1 MKKIFAIVLALA
13 LVLCASAMAEVNTK
27 VALITMDQMDEH
39 WVSVKQGA
47 DDKVAELNGEGNN
60 IELVW
65 LAPETKDNQQQI
77 EKINA
82 AVADNVNYIIIA
94 ANDATSCNRALE
106 EAIAAGIKII
116 YVDATAT
123 VPAEAVYATD
133 NYAGGVLAG
142 EYMKGVLDQA
152 GVTEGTIGIV
162 DAQAGVQS
170 CQERYEGFAS
180 VFEGTAFELSERQYS
195 DGDNMKAQELAT
207 TLINNGVVAIYGT
220 NNGAANGAAAACK
233 DAANNGQTV
242 YMVGWDK
249 SGSNIAHV
257 ENGEMQ
263 GFVAQNPY
271 QMGYMSIE
279 GVFALENGED
289 LGGAVTDTGS
299 FIIDASNVA
308 EYK

>member
-1 MKKIFAIVLALA
+1 MKKIFALVLALM
-13 LVLCASAMAEVNTK
+13 LVLSAAAMAEVNTK

-47 DDKVAELNGEGNN
+47 EDKAAELNADGNN
-60 IELVW
+60 IEIKW
-65 LAPETKDNQQQI
+65 LAPEIKDNQQQI

-106 EAIAAGIKII
+106 EAIDAGIKII

-123 VPAEAVYATD
+123 VPAEATYATD

-142 EYMKGVLDQA
+142 EYMAKLLADN

-170 CQERYEGFAS
+170 CQDRYDGFAS

-220 NNGAANGAAAACK
+220 NNGAANGSAAACK
-233 DAANNGQTV
+233 DAANNGQNV
-242 YMVGWDK
+242 YCVGWDK
-249 SGSNIAHV
+249 SDSNLAHV
-257 ENGEMQ
+257 EAGEMQ

-271 QMGYMSIE
+271 NMGYMAIE
-279 GVFALENGED
+279 GVFQLENGED
-289 LGGAVTDTGS
+289 LGGKVEDTKS
-299 FIIDASNVA
+299 FIIDASNID
-308 EYK
+308 EFK

>member
-1 MKKIFAIVLALA
+1 M
-13 LVLCASAMAEVNTK
+13 
-27 VALITMDQMDEH
+27 
-39 WVSVKQGA
+39 
-47 DDKVAELNGEGNN
+47 
-60 IELVW
+60 
-65 LAPETKDNQQQI
+65 
-77 EKINA
+77 
-82 AVADNVNYIIIA
+82 
-94 ANDATSCNRALE
+94 
-106 EAIAAGIKII
+106 
-116 YVDATAT
+116 
-123 VPAEAVYATD
+123 PAEAVYATD

-142 EYMKGVLDQA
+142 EYMKKLLEDN

-170 CQERYEGFAS
+170 CQDRYDGFAS
-180 VFEGTAFELSERQYS
+180 VFEGTNFELSERQYS

>member
-1 MKKIFAIVLALA
+1 MKKIFALALVLAM
-13 LVLCASAMAEVNTK
+13 VLCASAMAEVNTK

-39 WVSVKQGA
+39 WISVKAGA
-47 DDKVAELNGEGNN
+47 DDKVAELNADGNN

-65 LAPETKDNQQQI
+65 YAPEVKDNQQQI

-82 AVADNVNYIIIA
+82 AVAENVNYIAIA
-94 ANDATSCNRALE
+94 ANDATSCNKALE

-123 VPAEAVYATD
+123 VPAEAIYATD

-142 EYMKGVLDQA
+142 LYMAQLLEDNGI
-152 GVTEGTIGIV
+152 TEGTIGIV

-170 CQERYEGFAS
+170 CQDRYDGFAS
-180 VFEGTAFELSERQYS
+180 VFEGSAFELSERQYS

-207 TLINNGVVAIYGT
+207 ALINNGVVAIYGT
-220 NNGAANGAAAACK
+220 NNGAANGSAAACK
-233 DAANNGQTV
+233 DAAANGTKIW
-242 YMVGWDK
+242 MVGWDK
-249 SGSNIAHV
+249 SDSNLAHV
-257 ENGEMQ
+257 EADEMQ

-271 QMGYMSIE
+271 MMGYLSIG

-289 LGGAVTDTGS
+289 LAGETVDTGS